1 MASSSIH
8 HPLLAGGDI
17 RRTLEGSS
25 PSRSAS
31 YCSDDA
37 FVPVFRPDPSAP
49 SASAAAAAV
58 DRVRRLFSSVDT
70 ALFRDAILAPAPG
83 GEDLGFTEVDAE
95 ADYDGDLT
103 SICWDCLEIEDAD
116 EPDLPLVVGSP
127 AEEFEW
133 EEVASP
139 SGAAGEA
146 PEPEWEVLADEPLP
160 ADADAEEG
168 FVYTSHRGMA
178 EVLVAGGDGLFLKN
192 KPPAARSAVE
202 SLRSAVVAAGEE
214 GEGEECSVCKDGV
227 AAGQRV
233 KRLPCSHRYHDECI
247 MPWLQVSNSCPLCR
261 FELPTDDPEYETW
274 KAGRTVAA

>member
-58 DRVRRLFSSVDT
+58 DRVRRLFSSVDA

-103 SICWDCLEIEDAD
+103 SICWDRYRPRAA
-116 EPDLPLVVGSP
+116 PTPVG
-127 AEEFEW
+127 
-133 EEVASP
+133 
-139 SGAAGEA
+139 
-146 PEPEWEVLADEPLP
+146 
-160 ADADAEEG
+160 
-168 FVYTSHRGMA
+168 
-178 EVLVAGGDGLFLKN
+178 
-192 KPPAARSAVE
+192 
-202 SLRSAVVAAGEE
+202 
-214 GEGEECSVCKDGV
+214 
-227 AAGQRV
+227 
-233 KRLPCSHRYHDECI
+233 
-247 MPWLQVSNSCPLCR
+247 
-261 FELPTDDPEYETW
+261 TDRP
-274 KAGRTVAA
+274 AGR